1 MKSKKAQ
8 KLLSETAKELSRTG
22 AKLVVNGTEIDT
34 TGLKA
39 GLMTGVQFSAELLAD
54 DADISSSPRDVA
66 NNVFLT
72 GTELYAHILE
82 DDDKCN

>member
-39 GLMTGVQFSAELLAD
+39 GLMTGVQFSAELLGVD
-54 DADISSSPRDVA
+54 IDISSSSRDVA
-66 NNVFLT
+66 YNVFLT
-72 GTELYAHILE
+72 GAELYVSMLE

>member
-72 GTELYAHILE
+72 GTELYAHMLE